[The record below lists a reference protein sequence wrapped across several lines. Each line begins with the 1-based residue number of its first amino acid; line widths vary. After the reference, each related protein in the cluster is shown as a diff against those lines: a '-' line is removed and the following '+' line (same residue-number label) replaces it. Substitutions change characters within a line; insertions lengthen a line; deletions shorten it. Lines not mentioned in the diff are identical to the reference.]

1 MKKIIEVKN
10 YKVVLNVNRIE
21 LATGEEGHN
30 EHEEYLFMTK
40 ERAEK
45 KIASYTKYYEE
56 EEWEIS
62 KTSDGFEA
70 SYENA
75 YTEGK
80 AIITMQEV
88 NLIGTVKYKVV
99 LSEEY
104 DFSEYP
110 STIEVFSSIEEAREY
125 FNNLLEEKREDWER
139 GSYVEIKEDTDS
151 SFKAEAPGDKISI
164 TLEEFVEQ
172 YTPTE
177 LWEVKGTDDLE
188 GMTFAVCT
196 SKEKALEAEKL
207 LKTQGF
213 EGLGF
218 EDLEI
223 KKSNINLDEIKI
235 GQDTISF

>member
-1 MKKIIEVKN
+1 MKKLMKVKN
-10 YKVVLNVNRIE
+10 YKVTMDYNVLNN
-21 LATGEEGHN
+21 TGEIYKTN
-30 EHEEYLFMTK
+30 HEEFFFMTK
-40 ERAEK
+40 EEAKEKMKSYAESYELWKTIKENVNGFK
-45 KIASYTKYYEE
+45 KIHKSPD
-56 EEWEIS
+56 S
-62 KTSDGFEA
+62 ND
-70 SYENA
+70 N
-75 YTEGK
+75 
-80 AIITMQEV
+80 ITVSMQEV
-88 NLIGTVKYKVV
+88 NLIGTVKYKVI

-104 DFSEYP
+104 DFSQYP
-110 STIEVFSSIEEAREY
+110 STVEVFASIKEAQEY
-125 FNNLLEEKREDWER
+125 FNNLLKEKREDWER
-139 GSYVEIKEDTDS
+139 GSYVEIKEDTNC

-172 YTPTE
+172 YAPIE

>member
-1 MKKIIEVKN
+1 MKKIESVKN
-10 YKVVLNVNRIE
+10 YKVTMDNCSVLRS
-21 LATGEEGHN
+21 TGEVDRIN
-30 EHEEYLFMTK
+30 HEEFFFMTK
-40 ERAEK
+40 EEAKRKMTSYAEDYKLWKTIEETNDSFK
-45 KIASYTKYYEE
+45 KAHKSPCLKGSVTV
-56 EEWEIS
+56 S
-62 KTSDGFEA
+62 
-70 SYENA
+70 
-75 YTEGK
+75 
-80 AIITMQEV
+80 MQEV
-88 NLIGTVKYKVV
+88 NLIGTIKYKVV

-104 DFSEYP
+104 DFSDYP
-110 STIEVFSSIEEAREY
+110 STVEVFASIKEAQEY
-125 FNNLLEEKREDWER
+125 FNNLLKEKREDWER
-139 GSYVEIKEDTDS
+139 GSYVEIKEDTNC

-172 YTPTE
+172 YAPIE